1 MVKKVVD
8 TWKTKQWYQAVAP
21 QLFDTKP
28 IGEVIASESNQLV
41 NRVIKV
47 GLDELTGDFTQTYTS
62 VRFRI
67 VEVKGK
73 NAVTKLIG
81 FEQNP
86 SYIKTFI
93 KRHRTLVDDVIDVT
107 TADGQDVRVKV
118 IIFAAGKIARDAEAA
133 MRTQIRKDIIEKASK
148 LNLDDFLREIL
159 FKKFASTLGPNLKK
173 IAPLKRIEIRKLEIK
188 ENFAK

>member
-1 MVKKVVD
+1 MKKVID
-8 TWKTKQWYQAVAP
+8 TWKTKQWYQVVAP
-21 QLFDTKP
+21 AVFDSKP
-28 IGEVIASESNQLV
+28 IGEVIASESNHMI
-41 NRVIKV
+41 NRVIRV

-67 VEVKGK
+67 VDVKGK
-73 NAVTKLIG
+73 NANTKLIG

-93 KRHRTLVDDVIDVT
+93 KRHRTLIDDVIDVT

-133 MRTQIRKDIIEKASK
+133 MRTQIRKDVVEKASK
-148 LNLDDFLREIL
+148 LNLEDFLREIL

-173 IAPLKRIEIRKLEIK
+173 IAPLRRIEIRKLEIK

>member
-1 MVKKVVD
+1 LVKKVVD
-8 TWKTKQWYQAVAP
+8 TWKTKQWYQVMAP
-21 QLFDTKP
+21 QLFDTKM
-28 IGEVIASESNQLV
+28 IGEVIASEGNQLV
-41 NRVIKV
+41 NRVVQV

-86 SYIKTFI
+86 SYVKTFI

-148 LNLDDFLREIL
+148 LNLDDFMREIL
-159 FKKFASTLGPNLKK
+159 FKKFASSLGPNLKK
-173 IAPLKRIEIRKLEIK
+173 IAPLKRIEVRKLEIK